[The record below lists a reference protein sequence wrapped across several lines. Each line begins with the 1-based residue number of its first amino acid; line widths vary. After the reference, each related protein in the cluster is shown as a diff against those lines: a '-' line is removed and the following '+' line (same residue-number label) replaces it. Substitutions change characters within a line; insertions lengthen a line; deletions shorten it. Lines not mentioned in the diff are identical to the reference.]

1 MEPLRI
7 RAGGNAAKLFAMKR
21 WMQIGFG
28 AGLVTLGLVF
38 SGPVRAQ
45 QSGDRQ
51 ALKAD
56 APQAKRNLRLI
67 LKDGSYQRVRAY
79 KIEGERVRY
88 VSSERDGEW
97 EELPTAL
104 VDWPA
109 TRQWEQAGEE
119 TSPAMK
125 EAQAID
131 KEELDERADQK
142 ARSPEVA
149 PGLTLPDEEGVFA
162 LDRYEDKPELVELVS
177 SDLNANQKTRRGVG
191 LLNPL
196 SALKMN
202 LELDGAHAR
211 VQLHTSEP
219 VLYLSLAGRDEAEP
233 VLTHAFT
240 VDTSKAKA
248 ENGKHGAQS
257 ADAGFA
263 LVRLDERRAVRVVG
277 AIHLGLN
284 GKVTQSENVIP
295 TRVEVL
301 EGKHWLRIAPA
312 AKLAVGEYALVEILS
327 PEAMNQS
334 VWDFR
339 IDPAAGRNPGS
350 LMPII
355 PTKEPR

>member
-1 MEPLRI
+1 
-7 RAGGNAAKLFAMKR
+7 MKR
-21 WMQIGFG
+21 WRQIGCGVCFVALAACG
-28 AGLVTLGLVF
+28 A
-38 SGPVRAQ
+38 VRAQ

-51 ALKAD
+51 VLKAD
-56 APQAKRNLRLI
+56 APSAKRNLRLI
-67 LKDGSYQRVRAY
+67 LRDGSFQRVREY
-79 KIEGERVRY
+79 KIVGERVRY
-88 VSSERDGEW
+88 ISSERDGEW
-97 EELPTAL
+97 EEMPTAL
-104 VDWPA
+104 VDWTA
-109 TRQWEQAGEE
+109 TRQWERAGEQP
-119 TSPAMK
+119 SPAMK

-149 PGLTLPDEEGVFA
+149 PGLALPDEDGVFA

-177 SDLNANQKTRRGVG
+177 SDLNASQKTRRGVG

-211 VQLHTSEP
+211 VQLHTTEP

-233 VLTHAFT
+233 VLSHAFT

-284 GKVTQSENVIP
+284 GKATQSENVIP
-295 TRVEVL
+295 ARVEVL
-301 EGKHWLRIAPA
+301 EGKHWLRIVPT

-339 IDPAAGRNPGS
+339 IDPAAGRNSGS
-350 LMPII
+350 LTPIV
-355 PTKEPR
+355 PAEELR